1 MQFKTTMI
9 NMLKAQMKKAD
20 NMYQQ
25 MRNIS
30 RELETIR
37 NNQVEMLAMRSI
49 VPERKNTFNG
59 SPVSRLNTV
68 EERTSECEGKSLRN
82 YPN

>member
-1 MQFKTTMI
+1 MQFKITMI
-9 NMLKAQMKKAD
+9 NMLKAQMGKAD

-37 NNQVEMLAMRSI
+37 KNQVEMLAMRSI

-59 SPVSRLNTV
+59 F
-68 EERTSECEGKSLRN
+68 TSQ
-82 YPN
+82 